1 MKLENTIRHYAWG
14 STTALAR
21 LQGRPPV
28 GEPEAELWIGGHP
41 QAPST
46 VTVAGAR
53 VRLDRLLAERPAET
67 LGPVAQRFGAVLP
80 FLLKVLAVAEP
91 LSIQAHPTLAQAA
104 AGFAREEAAG
114 LPINAAQRSYRDRN
128 HKPEVVV
135 ALEPYWLL
143 CGFRPYAVIAR
154 HLAAIGVPALQSA
167 VDALRATPGA
177 AALCSLM
184 GAALHLDASQRG
196 DLVARAAAFAASQPQ
211 GSGGSTELD
220 CGAVGSPARATN
232 PGAAGHGVARDG
244 TAAPA
249 TLPGAT
255 DPGPAADPLAR
266 AATAAPTSGS
276 VSDAAGLAAVARW
289 VRRLAARYPND
300 VGVLSPYLL
309 NLVHLA
315 PGDGVYTG
323 AGTLHAMLRGT
334 AVELQASSDNV
345 LRGGLTPKHIDL
357 PELLRVATFAPQEAP
372 VMRPP
377 PAANGERRYP
387 TPAAEFALSSV
398 ALDALPRGTA
408 FAAVTTGPEVL
419 LLLHGA
425 GVLADPAGREIHCLP
440 GEAVFVPAAVGS
452 YRARGTALMFRAR
465 VPNPALSPRFLG

>member
-1 MKLENTIRHYAWG
+1 MKLENTLRHYAWG

-41 QAPST
+41 QAPSM
-46 VTVAGAR
+46 VTVAGRR

-104 AGFAREEAAG
+104 EGFAREAAAG
-114 LPINAAQRSYRDRN
+114 LPIDAVQRSYRDRN

-143 CGFRPYAVIAR
+143 CGFRSYAVIAR
-154 HLAAIGVPALQSA
+154 RLAAIAVPALQPA
-167 VDALRATPGA
+167 VSALRATPGA
-177 AALCSLM
+177 DALRSLM
-184 GAALHLDASQRG
+184 AAVLQLDASKRA
-196 DLVARAAAFAASQPQ
+196 DLVARAAAFAAGQPQ
-211 GSGGSTELD
+211 GSAVDAALD
-220 CGAVGSPARATN
+220 C
-232 PGAAGHGVARDG
+232 
-244 TAAPA
+244 APA
-249 TLPGAT
+249 SVPAHAPAHAT
-255 DPGPAADPLAR
+255 DPRAAGDRAARDDTGEPAAGPVR
-266 AATAAPTSGS
+266 
-276 VSDAAGLAAVARW
+276 DAAVVTDVAGW
-289 VRRLAARYPND
+289 VRRLAAQYPRD
-300 VGVLSPYLL
+300 AGVLSPYLL

-315 PGDGVYTG
+315 PGEGVYTG

-357 PELLRVATFAPQEAP
+357 AELLRVATFAPQEAP
-372 VMRPP
+372 VLCPP
-377 PAANGERRYP
+377 PAANGERHYP

-398 ALDALPRGTA
+398 ALDTLGPGQPFSA
-408 FAAVTTGPEVL
+408 TTSGPEIL
-419 LLLHGA
+419 LLLHGH
-425 GVLADPAGREIHCLP
+425 GVLTGAAGRELHCGP

-452 YRARGTALMFRAR
+452 YRARGTALLFRAR
-465 VPNPALSPRFLG
+465 VPAPVLSAGSPG